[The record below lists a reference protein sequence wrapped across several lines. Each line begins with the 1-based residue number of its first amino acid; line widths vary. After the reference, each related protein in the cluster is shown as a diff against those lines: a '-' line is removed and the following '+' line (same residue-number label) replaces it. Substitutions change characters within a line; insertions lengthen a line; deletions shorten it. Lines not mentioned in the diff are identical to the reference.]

1 MKNISIGYFA
11 DGEWGL
17 NAFNKILKDKSI
29 VVKFVCLRYEK
40 PHKKILQ
47 LAKKNKIEILVLKNL
62 NSTRN
67 IKKILKFKSNFLVSM
82 SYDQIFG
89 IKLNNFFKDAIINCH
104 AGNLPFY
111 RGRNILNWA
120 LINDEKKFG
129 ITVHFIDRKID
140 TGDIILKKIFQ
151 IKDSDTYTSLL
162 KICYREC
169 PKLLYQAIKMIQKN
183 ELKLITQKSIHPK
196 GSYFRKRKIG
206 DEIINW
212 DHSSRKIFNFTRAI
226 CKPGPMAKTFYKKKS
241 FYINKV
247 KDLKNIKLY
256 KDSDAGTIV
265 NIVNGKPII
274 KTGNGC
280 VKLIKWFG
288 KKKISV
294 DSKFI

>member
-17 NAFNKILKDKSI
+17 NAFKKIIKDKSI
-29 VVKFVCLRYEK
+29 LIKFVCLRYK
-40 PHKKILQ
+40 NPHKKILQ
-47 LAKKNKIEILVLKNL
+47 IAKKNKIEILVLKNL
-62 NSTRN
+62 NSTRSIN
-67 IKKILKFKSNFLVSM
+67 KILKYKSNFLVSM

-89 IKLNNFFKDAIINCH
+89 KKLNNSFKDAIINCH

-129 ITVHFIDRKID
+129 ITVHFIDKKID

-151 IKDSDTYTSLL
+151 IKDNDTYASLL

-169 PKLLYQAIKMIQKN
+169 PKLLYCAIKMIQKN
-183 ELKLITQKSIHPK
+183 ELKPITQKSIHPK
-196 GSYFRKRKIG
+196 GSYFKKRKIG

-212 DHSSRKIFNFTRAI
+212 HHSSRKIFNFTRAI
-226 CKPGPMAKTFYKKKS
+226 CKPGPMAKTLYKKKF

-247 KDLKNIKLY
+247 KDLKDLKSY
-256 KDSDAGTIV
+256 KDSKAGTIV

-274 KTGNGC
+274 KTGNGF

-288 KKKISV
+288 KNKISV
-294 DSKFI
+294 NSKFI